1 LQENALREMVQ
12 SDEASTDLAPFPADM
27 TSLEL
32 YSVAV
37 RPEALP
43 AATEAVLEETLESRA
58 RRVLNVCVAAI
69 GIALAAPVMVVVAL
83 FVKLTSPG
91 PILYRQVRVGMD
103 RRTPM
108 LPAGNH
114 RRVIDYGGRPFTI
127 YKFRTMA
134 AAASRSDQQVWATP
148 NDVRVT
154 PVGRILRK
162 YRLDELPQLFNVL
175 KGDMNIVGP
184 RPEQPT
190 IFADLRRQVTRYAE
204 RQRVRPGI
212 TGWAQINHH
221 YDESVDDVRTKL
233 ALDLDYLDRQSFMQD
248 LKIMLQTLPVLVFKK
263 GAW

>member
-1 LQENALREMVQ
+1 MQDVK
-12 SDEASTDLAPFPADM
+12 ASTDLAPSDADM
-27 TSLEL
+27 TSLDL
-32 YSVAV
+32 YSVAA
-37 RPEALP
+37 RTDAQP
-43 AATEAVLEETLESRA
+43 AATEATLAETVESRA
-58 RRVLNVCVAAI
+58 RRVLNLIVAGI
-69 GIALAAPVMVVVAL
+69 GIVLAAPVMVVVAFL
-83 FVKLTSPG
+83 VKLTSPG

-103 RRTPM
+103 RRTPT
-108 LPAGNH
+108 LPTGNH

-127 YKFRTMA
+127 FKFRTMA

-175 KGDMNIVGP
+175 SGDMNIVGP

-221 YDESVDDVRTKL
+221 YDETVDDVRTKL
-233 ALDLDYLDRQSFMQD
+233 SLDLEYLGRQSFLQD